1 MPEIPEIGVGRIG
14 VPEIPTWRGIPPQSI
29 PSAPPVTLMLGFP
42 LANIPGCVET
52 RNSQPGNPDAYST
65 DPKGNFTVCDG
76 TMPSFNAMDITPGTL
91 TYESTKPPAI
101 DPTVEPQ
108 SKPQKKK
115 PAASQQP
122 AKSPSPAASNP
133 TGIPNVDTE
142 LPCPPPD
149 AIPIGAKN
157 KLQTA
162 VITGYVRID
171 GECKTQ
177 FESLDIPAILG
188 NHLPGSPVVVTTA
201 TVAVVATTAAV
212 LAKPLGDILLKVI
225 KPAVKK
231 TIKKIKEKLGK
242 KVAIESAWQ
251 RRKYQRS
258 LKK

>member
-14 VPEIPTWRGIPPQSI
+14 VAEIPTWRSIPPQSI
-29 PSAPPVTLMLGFP
+29 PSEPPITLMLGLP
-42 LANIPGCVET
+42 IVQMPGCVES
-52 RNSQPGNPDAYST
+52 RNTQPGNADAYTT

-76 TMPSFNAMDITPGTL
+76 TMPSFPAALDFTPGTL
-91 TYESTKPPAI
+91 TYGSAKPPAI
-101 DPTVEPQ
+101 NPKE
-108 SKPQKKK
+108 K

-122 AKSPSPAASNP
+122 AQSPSPEASNP

-162 VITGYVRID
+162 VITGYKRVD

-177 FESLDIPAILG
+177 FKSLDIPAILG

-201 TVAVVATTAAV
+201 TIAVVATTAAV
-212 LAKPLGDILLKVI
+212 LAKPLGDILLKTI
-225 KPAVKK
+225 KPLVKK

-242 KVAIESAWQ
+242 TTVVESAWQ
-251 RRKYQRS
+251 RRKFQRS

>member
-29 PSAPPVTLMLGFP
+29 PQEPPITLMLGFP
-42 LANIPGCVET
+42 VADIPG
-52 RNSQPGNPDAYST
+52 
-65 DPKGNFTVCDG
+65 G
-76 TMPSFNAMDITPGTL
+76 TMPSYDAMDITPGTL
-91 TYESTKPPAI
+91 TYGSAKPPVIEA
-101 DPTVEPQ
+101 PKE
-108 SKPQKKK
+108 K

-122 AKSPSPAASNP
+122 ALSPSPEASNP

-162 VITGYVRID
+162 VITGYKRVD

-177 FESLDIPAILG
+177 FKSLDIPAILG

-201 TVAVVATTAAV
+201 TIAVVATTAAV

-225 KPAVKK
+225 KPLVKK

-242 KVAIESAWQ
+242 KAVVESAWQ
-251 RRKYQRS
+251 RRRFQRY

>member
-14 VPEIPTWRGIPPQSI
+14 VPEIPTWKSIPPQSI
-29 PSAPPVTLMLGFP
+29 PSEPPITLMLGFP
-42 LANIPGCVET
+42 VGDMPGCVET
-52 RNSQPGNPDAYST
+52 RNTQPGNADAYTT

-76 TMPSFNAMDITPGTL
+76 TMPSFPAALDFTPGTL
-91 TYESTKPPAI
+91 TYGSAKPPAI
-101 DPTVEPQ
+101 DPKE
-108 SKPQKKK
+108 K

-122 AKSPSPAASNP
+122 AQSPPSAAAPAD
-133 TGIPNVDTE
+133 IPNVGTE

-162 VITGYVRID
+162 VITGYKRVD

-177 FESLDIPAILG
+177 FKSLDIPAILG

-201 TVAVVATTAAV
+201 SIAVIATTAAV

-225 KPAVKK
+225 KPTVKK

-242 KVAIESAWQ
+242 KTVVESAWQ
-251 RRKYQRS
+251 RRRFQRS

>member
-29 PSAPPVTLMLGFP
+29 PSEPPITLMLGFP
-42 LANIPGCVET
+42 VGDIPGCVET
-52 RNSQPGNPDAYST
+52 RNTQPGNAEAYTT

-76 TMPSFNAMDITPGTL
+76 TMPSFPAALDFTPGTL
-91 TYESTKPPAI
+91 TYTRSKPPAV
-101 DPTVEPQ
+101 DPKE
-108 SKPQKKK
+108 K

-122 AKSPSPAASNP
+122 AKSPSPSASLSP
-133 TGIPNVDTE
+133 GIPNVGTE

-162 VITGYVRID
+162 VIIGYERID
-171 GECKTQ
+171 GECKAQ
-177 FESLDIPAILG
+177 LDPLDIPTIVSLWVPPA
-188 NHLPGSPVVVTTA
+188 PAVVTTA
-201 TVAVVATTAAV
+201 TIASVAAV
-212 LAKPLGDILLKVI
+212 TAIFAKPLGDILLKAV
-225 KPAVKK
+225 KPLVKK

-242 KVAIESAWQ
+242 KVVVESAWQ
-251 RRKYQRS
+251 RRKFQRS

>member
-14 VPEIPTWRGIPPQSI
+14 VAEIPTWRSIPPQSI
-29 PSAPPVTLMLGFP
+29 PSEPPITLMLGLP
-42 LANIPGCVET
+42 IVQMPGCVES
-52 RNSQPGNPDAYST
+52 RNTQPGNADAYTT

-76 TMPSFNAMDITPGTL
+76 TMPSFPAALDFTPGTL
-91 TYESTKPPAI
+91 TYGSAKPPAI
-101 DPTVEPQ
+101 NPKE
-108 SKPQKKK
+108 K

-122 AKSPSPAASNP
+122 AQSPSPEASNP

-142 LPCPPPD
+142 LPCRPPD

-162 VITGYVRID
+162 VITGYKRVD

-177 FESLDIPAILG
+177 FKSLDIPAILG

-201 TVAVVATTAAV
+201 TIAVVATTAAV
-212 LAKPLGDILLKVI
+212 LAKPLGDILLKTI
-225 KPAVKK
+225 KPLVKK

-242 KVAIESAWQ
+242 TTVVESAWQ
-251 RRKYQRS
+251 RRKFQRS

>member
-1 MPEIPEIGVGRIG
+1 MPEIPEIGVGRIEIT
-14 VPEIPTWRGIPPQSI
+14 EIPVWRSIPPQSI

-42 LANIPGCVET
+42 VADIPGCVET
-52 RNSQPGNPDAYST
+52 RNSQPGNPDAYTT

-76 TMPSFNAMDITPGTL
+76 TMPSFPAALDFTPGTL
-91 TYESTKPPAI
+91 TYGSAKPPVI
-101 DPTVEPQ
+101 DPKE
-108 SKPQKKK
+108 K

-122 AKSPSPAASNP
+122 AKSPSPAESP
-133 TGIPNVDTE
+133 PPGIPNVDTE

-162 VITGYVRID
+162 VITGYKRVD

-177 FESLDIPAILG
+177 FKSLDIPTILG

-201 TVAVVATTAAV
+201 TIAVVATTAAV

-225 KPAVKK
+225 KPTVKK

-242 KVAIESAWQ
+242 KVAVESAWQ
-251 RRKYQRS
+251 RRKFQRS

>member
-1 MPEIPEIGVGRIG
+1 MGRIG

-29 PSAPPVTLMLGFP
+29 PSEPPITLMLGFP
-42 LANIPGCVET
+42 VGDIPGCVET
-52 RNSQPGNPDAYST
+52 RNSQPGNADAYTT

-76 TMPSFNAMDITPGTL
+76 TMPSFPAALDFTPGTL
-91 TYESTKPPAI
+91 TYGSANPPAI
-101 DPTVEPQ
+101 DPKE
-108 SKPQKKK
+108 K
-115 PAASQQP
+115 PAASKQP
-122 AKSPSPAASNP
+122 ARSPSPEASNP

-162 VITGYVRID
+162 VITGYKRVD

-177 FESLDIPAILG
+177 FKSLDIPAILG

-201 TVAVVATTAAV
+201 TIAVVATTAAV

-225 KPAVKK
+225 KPTVKK

-242 KVAIESAWQ
+242 KVAVESAWQ
-251 RRKYQRS
+251 RRKFQRS
-258 LKK
+258 LRK

>member
-1 MPEIPEIGVGRIG
+1 
-14 VPEIPTWRGIPPQSI
+14 
-29 PSAPPVTLMLGFP
+29 MLGFP
-42 LANIPGCVET
+42 VGDIPGCVET
-52 RNSQPGNPDAYST
+52 RNTQPGNADAYTT

-76 TMPSFNAMDITPGTL
+76 TMPSFPAALDFTPGTL
-91 TYESTKPPAI
+91 TYGSAKPPAI
-101 DPTVEPQ
+101 NPKE
-108 SKPQKKK
+108 K

-122 AKSPSPAASNP
+122 AKSPSPMASNP

-162 VITGYVRID
+162 VITGYKRVD

-177 FESLDIPAILG
+177 FKSLDIPAILG

-201 TVAVVATTAAV
+201 TVAIVATTAAV
-212 LAKPLGDILLKVI
+212 LAKPLGDILLKTI
-225 KPAVKK
+225 KPLVKK

-242 KVAIESAWQ
+242 TTVVESAWQ
-251 RRKYQRS
+251 RRKFQRS